1 MLRELDMLTN
11 AMKQD
16 CGKHD
21 DVLRAAFHH
30 EEASSYY
37 KTDKRM
43 VVAHVPHLALCLT
56 GTPSQLHRFIF
67 VVGRTVC
74 TVVWLF
80 ISVRDGGNGFRQL
93 PWRAAPTM

>member
-1 MLRELDMLTN
+1 MRKGVVINASELDMLTN

-43 VVAHVPHLALCLT
+43 VGGACSSSGIVSYGDSFSASPFH
-56 GTPSQLHRFIF
+56 FI
-67 VVGRTVC
+67 VGERYVQ
-74 TVVWLF
+74 
-80 ISVRDGGNGFRQL
+80 SYGFLYR
-93 PWRAAPTM
+93 